1 MTSKRDDSASI
12 VAPAPYTEAF
22 TMAVSRLIIR
32 VGHYSLFPRPKPSY
46 RITVSDIEIKDA
58 PAQSR

>member
-1 MTSKRDDSASI
+1 MISKQEDSVAI
-12 VAPAPYTEAF
+12 VALAPYTEAF
-22 TMAVSRLIIR
+22 TMAVSRLTIR

-46 RITVSDIEIKDA
+46 RITVSDLEIKDA